1 MNYYSM
7 IHAFHSCTSCCRNS
21 FKEYIGKVWGSIS
34 TNYWQPDTRFYL
46 LFAIAF
52 FKSADAFVAST
63 DLVLFASWNVHL
75 VPFQY
80 FLKIPLYAL
89 MPHGFQK
96 RLDYSKSHFLFGSHV
111 IGVTISLITGA
122 ATHLLW
128 DSFTHAGSP
137 IVENSVALN
146 FLLFEIMDYKVW
158 LYKILQHGSTLL
170 GITLLIYWTG
180 CWYRKAKITQ
190 HNRKP
195 LLENNIRWKVLMII
209 LILPVLTGFWHGHAL
224 FSESITVKSIQ
235 ILVGD
240 TLRSGIALMVSGLFI
255 YSLIFKCKK
264 KL

>member
-1 MNYYSM
+1 MPFTLAHPAAAILLKNILGRYGVLSALIIGSLTPDFIYFLPLPFSRVQT
-7 IHAFHSCTSCCRNS
+7 HSLPALIWFCLPVGMFTW
-21 FKEYIGKVWGSIS
+21 F
-34 TNYWQPDTRFYL
+34 L
-46 LFAIAF
+46 
-52 FKSADAFVAST
+52 
-63 DLVLFASWNVHL
+63 
-75 VPFQY
+75 FQY